1 MMYSL
6 ERFTFSSVQEALSL
20 LQIASELLFTDC
32 LNSCMQYLEAVPW
45 SAENEH
51 QIRASIMSLQLHLSP
66 DLAVRLSTSGC
77 VQDFN
82 PLNTMGEILSEL
94 LSLVSNGASSKARE
108 ITKRVLHDN
117 MQITT
122 SPTFADVNKSALF
135 RELQNNLDIVKSQ
148 LCKFAN
154 YFSWNSYQISIASSA
169 LCWLL
174 DEMFALEIA
183 DMAVKMIAEEQEL
196 AQLVV
201 SRIYQNPFTETLFKI
216 LVRLLRA
223 LQIGQ
228 VICQRSVRLS
238 LVKTWLPVI
247 AKLTHDDEYLI
258 KDNELHNSLEEGM
271 SSLVTTLPMA
281 DQEQIFKIW
290 ISSCLRSKKAWPD
303 LSTAFDMWCNKLRQA
318 QCEIDLGP
326 SLHLSEASDPHSII
340 CSSKNHTY
348 P

>member
-1 MMYSL
+1 MADVIL
-6 ERFTFSSVQEALSL
+6 KL
-20 LQIASELLFTDC
+20 IPSEG
-32 LNSCMQYLEAVPW
+32 PK
-45 SAENEH
+45 
-51 QIRASIMSLQLHLSP
+51 LSP
-66 DLAVRLSTSGC
+66 LYLHSQAFRKSEFFEARLSERWSLADGVRPIELTLSDCQSVDGY
-77 VQDFN
+77 DFN

-94 LSLVSNGASSKARE
+94 LSLVSNGASSKACE

-122 SPTFADVNKSALF
+122 SPTFADVNKSSLF

-148 LCKFAN
+148 LYKFAN

-216 LVRLLRA
+216 LIRLLRA

-271 SSLVTTLPMA
+271 SSLVTTLPMV

-290 ISSCLRSKKAWPD
+290 ISACLRSKKAWPN
-303 LSTAFDMWCNKLRQA
+303 LSTTFDMWCNNLRQA